1 MTISEQVQNDYKRW
15 HHFLEQELKFSLSD
29 SEKHTKEHCAR
40 VLLFALLIADKMDLS
55 QKERE
60 ALCAAAVFHD
70 SRRQDDWLDVGHGQ
84 RAADYYRDYCQTH
97 SLSFDNRVYLVMAF
111 HDRDDALGEVALAEQ
126 YAIPNLGKCPFHQ
139 KGQVLYSD
147 GINPP
152 DGMCGVAWQVIGPMV
167 RRLSEG
173 QTVQPTGTWLNE
185 DSICVFAC
193 PDGIR
198 PVIFLLEAQD
208 NSIPL

>member
-1 MTISEQVQNDYKRW
+1 MTKSDVMKEFLKRTVIPVVVALFLFSMFSRIFVENGAPDYFLIWLACGVPFGIGKMFTLIPIGFGISGTVGVVALNLVLGGLIGGVILIWKLAVALWY
-15 HHFLEQELKFSLSD
+15 QE
-29 SEKHTKEHCAR
+29 
-40 VLLFALLIADKMDLS
+40 
-55 QKERE
+55 
-60 ALCAAAVFHD
+60 
-70 SRRQDDWLDVGHGQ
+70 
-84 RAADYYRDYCQTH
+84 
-97 SLSFDNRVYLVMAF
+97 
-111 HDRDDALGEVALAEQ
+111 LAEQ

>member
-1 MTISEQVQNDYKRW
+1 MTKSDVMKEFLKKTVIPVVVALFLFSMFSRIFVENGAPDYFLIWLACGVPFGIGKMFTLIPIDFGISGTVGVVALNLVLGGLIGGVILIWKLAVALWY
-15 HHFLEQELKFSLSD
+15 QE
-29 SEKHTKEHCAR
+29 
-40 VLLFALLIADKMDLS
+40 
-55 QKERE
+55 
-60 ALCAAAVFHD
+60 
-70 SRRQDDWLDVGHGQ
+70 
-84 RAADYYRDYCQTH
+84 
-97 SLSFDNRVYLVMAF
+97 
-111 HDRDDALGEVALAEQ
+111 LAEQ
-126 YAIPNLGKCPFHQ
+126 YAVPNLGMCPFHQ

-152 DGMCGVAWQVIGPMV
+152 EGMCGVAWQVIGPMV

>member
-1 MTISEQVQNDYKRW
+1 MRTSRAALLRKCLMQKFAGHSFDCITISRYTVKLLHKKAKITVLRTEYY
-15 HHFLEQELKFSLSD
+15 QE
-29 SEKHTKEHCAR
+29 
-40 VLLFALLIADKMDLS
+40 
-55 QKERE
+55 
-60 ALCAAAVFHD
+60 
-70 SRRQDDWLDVGHGQ
+70 
-84 RAADYYRDYCQTH
+84 
-97 SLSFDNRVYLVMAF
+97 
-111 HDRDDALGEVALAEQ
+111 LAEQ
-126 YAIPNLGKCPFHQ
+126 YAIPNLGMCPFHQ

-152 DGMCGVAWQVIGPMV
+152 EGMCGVAWQVIGPMV

-173 QTVQPTGTWLNE
+173 QTVQPTGTWLND